1 MKEWSKDEK
10 MQKYIVVKHSRILA
24 STSVGICTNFSRHV
38 QLTVKNYLPY
48 PCRLHAVAG
57 SRGTAGAGRRTAGG
71 SAGAAAP
78 AFHLVVTDSR
88 RRTRRSPRRRRR
100 PQAGGAWASRSA
112 LPVSRGLGRRPTT
125 LGLSLG
131 RVLVLVLGELRGR
144 LDASKPCY

>member
-57 SRGTAGAGRRTAGG
+57 SRGTAGAGRRTAGDSDVG
-71 SAGAAAP
+71 SITEGLVAFAARSGDGAVRGV
-78 AFHLVVTDSR
+78 LVI
-88 RRTRRSPRRRRR
+88 
-100 PQAGGAWASRSA
+100 GGATGGVKEAISPCLVPESWN
-112 LPVSRGLGRRPTT
+112 
-125 LGLSLG
+125 LGLL
-131 RVLVLVLGELRGR
+131 
-144 LDASKPCY
+144 